1 MTNRR
6 QGDLAVKRFSL
17 GLRVLAALFAAVLI
31 GVLMPGPGEAR
42 WSDNFAEAS
51 GTVGQLWLSALQM
64 TVLPL
69 VFALLAAGLS
79 RPASVDSGGAVAR
92 RSIWVFG
99 LLYLMSLVVAVLLC
113 SALLRV
119 WPVTASAAAAFRSFT
134 AAPADV
140 HVLTAREIVQSIIP
154 SNVFGALAAGAI
166 LPVVVFAILF
176 GLALKTMPQG
186 SRNTV
191 RELIEAIAG
200 VMLKIVG
207 WVLLIAPLGVFGL
220 IVATAHETGT
230 ATLWGLA
237 SYLRYVGTIA
247 FVFVLLSYPVAVLW
261 ARLPLL
267 KFAAAV
273 APSQL
278 VALSTQSSVGSL
290 SVMLRSVGNLGV
302 GDDVA
307 SVSLPLAISIFR
319 FAGPVGT
326 LSAAAYAAAAA
337 GQHPTLI
344 LLVLGASLAFL
355 MEFAA
360 VGLPN
365 QVNLVALLSPV
376 FAALGAPIGFIV
388 VMLAVETIPDA
399 IGTTA
404 NVSMDVAATSVIDR
418 WRKRER

>member
-1 MTNRR
+1 M
-6 QGDLAVKRFSL
+6 AVKRFSL
-17 GLRVLAALFAAVLI
+17 GLRVLTALFVAVLV
-31 GVLMPGPGEAR
+31 GVSMPRPGEAR
-42 WSDNFAEAS
+42 WSDSFAAAA

-69 VFALLAAGLS
+69 VFSLLAAGLS
-79 RPASVDSGGAVAR
+79 RPASGESGGAVAR
-92 RSIWVFG
+92 RSILVFG
-99 LLYLMSLVVAVLLC
+99 ILYLISLFVAVIL
-113 SALLRV
+113 SGALLRL
-119 WPVTASAAAAFRSFT
+119 WPVTSSAAGAFRTFT
-134 AAPADV
+134 AAPAEV
-140 HVLTAREIVQSIIP
+140 HVVTAREIVQSIIP
-154 SNVFGALAAGAI
+154 ANVFGALATGAI
-166 LPVVVFAILF
+166 LPVVVFSVLF

-186 SRNTV
+186 SRKIIRDLV
-191 RELIEAIAG
+191 EAIAG
-200 VMLKIVG
+200 VMFKIVG
-207 WVLLIAPLGVFGL
+207 WVLLVAPLGVFGL

-247 FVFVLLSYPVAVLW
+247 FIFVLLSYPVAVLW

-267 KFAAAV
+267 KFTSAV
-273 APSQL
+273 APSQF
-278 VALSTQSSVGSL
+278 VALSTQSSVASL
-290 SVMLRSVGNLGV
+290 PVMLKSVSNLDV
-302 GDDVA
+302 GDEVA
-307 SVSLPLAISIFR
+307 SVSLPLAVSIFR
-319 FAGPVGT
+319 FGGPVGT

-337 GQHPTLI
+337 GQHPTLA
-344 LLVLGASLAFL
+344 LLALGASLALL

-404 NVSMDVAATSVIDR
+404 NVSMDVASTSVIDR
-418 WRKRER
+418 LHKRGR